1 MSQFHDSQSHD
12 VIVLGA
18 GIVGAS
24 TALHLQR
31 RGRQVSLIDR
41 REPGRETSYGN
52 AGVIEGGTYVPIAF
66 PRDLKSILRFA
77 GNRQPALHFH
87 WTFLP
92 RIAPWLLALMRSS
105 SEEKLRRNGKAM
117 MGLTAH
123 AIDEHRKLLAE
134 AGAEALLR
142 DTGWLHVY
150 RTKEGFERD
159 RLERAM
165 ADELGFG
172 YTVMDGG
179 EARELEPH
187 LAPVFDRAL
196 LWHDIASVSDP
207 GAVAKAVAGLFTA
220 AGGDLKRD
228 CVRGLAPVEGGWDVV
243 TETGTLRARDVVVS
257 LGPWSMELL
266 RPLGYRFPFAV
277 KRGYHQHYQPSGNAT
292 LSRPVL
298 DAAVGYV
305 LAPMERGIRL
315 TTGIEFAAPDA
326 PPTPV
331 QLDHAEPYARELLPL
346 DDRVDA
352 EPWMGRRPCFPDSL
366 PMIGP
371 ASKHGNLWLNF
382 GHAHVGLATGPVS
395 GRLLAEL
402 VTGEPMVADPA
413 PFSPARF

>member
-1 MSQFHDSQSHD
+1 M
-12 VIVLGA
+12 IVLGA

-41 REPGRETSYGN
+41 REPGRE
-52 AGVIEGGTYVPIAF
+52 
-66 PRDLKSILRFA
+66 
-77 GNRQPALHFH
+77 
-87 WTFLP
+87 
-92 RIAPWLLALMRSS
+92 
-105 SEEKLRRNGKAM
+105 
-117 MGLTAH
+117 
-123 AIDEHRKLLAE
+123 
-134 AGAEALLR
+134 
-142 DTGWLHVY
+142 
-150 RTKEGFERD
+150 
-159 RLERAM
+159 
-165 ADELGFG
+165 
-172 YTVMDGG
+172 
-179 EARELEPH
+179 
-187 LAPVFDRAL
+187 
-196 LWHDIASVSDP
+196 AS
-207 GAVAKAVAGLFTA
+207 
-220 AGGDLKRD
+220 
-228 CVRGLAPVEGGWDVV
+228 
-243 TETGTLRARDVVVS
+243 
-257 LGPWSMELL
+257 
-266 RPLGYRFPFAV
+266 
-277 KRGYHQHYQPSGNAT
+277 SGNAT

-413 PFSPARF
+413 SFSPARF